1 MRATLPTSR
10 YMEANFLLSHTDDIL
25 LTIASILGAKDLLSL
40 ELTHTRFSVKIFGP
54 SASVGAGGAAAVAAA
69 IAAPERWSL
78 PQEAARRRVAT
89 HPRVE
94 RVPRRGREPWLAPL
108 RDLEALA
115 ELRVTRVTVCTGLY
129 VDSITFRLSDGS
141 HHFYGGNGGS
151 QQPPFDLDKDE
162 HIVELRCREGDA
174 LDQVQFVTSSGRTSQ
189 QYGGHGGQA
198 IVRTLPG
205 SEPVAGLVCDHSGW
219 TWSSAYLG
227 PVPGMISVD
236 DVFIRQHGEERRR
249 IGRPHT
255 SLILAVGEAA
265 LRRYEHHGT
274 NSRNGF
280 NVVSTSQLIYYKPNF
295 LF

>member
-115 ELRVTRVTVCTGLY
+115 ELRATRL
-129 VDSITFRLSDGS
+129 
-141 HHFYGGNGGS
+141 HFWL
-151 QQPPFDLDKDE
+151 QCQ
-162 HIVELRCREGDA
+162 I
-174 LDQVQFVTSSGRTSQ
+174 
-189 QYGGHGGQA
+189 
-198 IVRTLPG
+198 I
-205 SEPVAGLVCDHSGW
+205 GLVR
-219 TWSSAYLG
+219 L
-227 PVPGMISVD
+227 PP
-236 DVFIRQHGEERRR
+236 RQQ
-249 IGRPHT
+249 
-255 SLILAVGEAA
+255 AV
-265 LRRYEHHGT
+265 
-274 NSRNGF
+274 
-280 NVVSTSQLIYYKPNF
+280 
-295 LF
+295 